1 MAKPEIHRGILKFCL
16 NIYLKILLL
25 SALLDDDCSK
35 YQGLILHD
43 STQSS
48 FDPKREEL
56 IKPCFEKLLKVHG
69 PSDCA
74 HVLLLGWIRAGV
86 LSTAENPSLIKVL
99 KYKLSSS
106 EDPLWCCS
114 SEWKQ
119 LSRQWELFPPP
130 ALSCHRET
138 HTGNSLER
146 GIFVLSQKSL
156 HRDTLPQHLC
166 PDHCKRHMRDCPR
179 LEDSF
184 LGSKSCSQTWRE
196 ARGQWAPYLLRTMRG
211 VETQGENPQGM
222 NMKNQRA

>member
-35 YQGLILHD
+35 YQGLILQD

-130 ALSCHRET
+130 ALSTEPARRVTGKHTQGIPWRGGYLSCHRKVY
-138 HTGNSLER
+138 TG
-146 GIFVLSQKSL
+146 
-156 HRDTLPQHLC
+156 TLFPSTCAQITA
-166 PDHCKRHMRDCPR
+166 K
-179 LEDSF
+179 
-184 LGSKSCSQTWRE
+184 GTW
-196 ARGQWAPYLLRTMRG
+196 GTVPGL
-211 VETQGENPQGM
+211 
-222 NMKNQRA
+222 KIHS